1 MEVPVLKPCPT
12 PLIGM
17 QTPNNWPLGTS
28 LLSA

>member
-17 QTPNNWPLGTS
+17 QTPNKWSLGTS